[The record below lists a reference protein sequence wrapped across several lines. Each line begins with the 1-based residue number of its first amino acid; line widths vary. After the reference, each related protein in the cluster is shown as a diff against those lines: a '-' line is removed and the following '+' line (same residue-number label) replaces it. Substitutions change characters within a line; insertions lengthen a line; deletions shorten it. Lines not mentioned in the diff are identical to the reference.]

1 MIRQKEER
9 YLGMSRILTQRNCQ
23 TVRLPIGMRLRGKE
37 LEIFRE
43 GSDLV
48 LREKRGKKRISQKV
62 CKLRP
67 RA

>member
-9 YLGMSRILTQRNCQ
+9 YLGTSRIFRLRNCQ
-23 TVRLPIGMRLRGKE
+23 MVRLPIGMRFRGKE

-43 GSDLV
+43 GPDIV